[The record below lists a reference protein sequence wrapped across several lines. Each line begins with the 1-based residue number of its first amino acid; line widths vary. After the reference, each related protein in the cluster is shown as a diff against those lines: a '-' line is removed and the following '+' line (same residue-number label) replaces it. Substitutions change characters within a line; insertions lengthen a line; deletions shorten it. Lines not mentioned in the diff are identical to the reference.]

1 MHPRGRSDTACI
13 AYPLDAMYACINSI
27 VCMLLWSLRGHMA
40 KEALTR
46 KSFYI
51 DPVTL
56 RRAKRV
62 LRVRTDAEAIRLSLE
77 RVAEMEQFWQ
87 FMTKSRGLLKRGSL
101 EVA

>member
-1 MHPRGRSDTACI
+1 
-13 AYPLDAMYACINSI
+13 MYACLVSI
-27 VCMLLWSLRGHMA
+27 VCMLLWNLRGHMA

-87 FMTKSRGLLKRGSL
+87 FMTKSRGLLKPGSL
-101 EVA
+101 DVA

>member
-1 MHPRGRSDTACI
+1 
-13 AYPLDAMYACINSI
+13 
-27 VCMLLWSLRGHMA
+27 MA
-40 KEALTR
+40 KETTLTR

-77 RVAEMEQFWQ
+77 RVAEMEKFWR
-87 FMTKSRGLLKRGSL
+87 FMTKSHGLLKRGSL
-101 EVA
+101 DVA

>member
-1 MHPRGRSDTACI
+1 
-13 AYPLDAMYACINSI
+13 
-27 VCMLLWSLRGHMA
+27 MA
-40 KEALTR
+40 KETALTR

-77 RVAEMEQFWQ
+77 RVAEMEKFWQ
-87 FMTKSRGLLKRGSL
+87 FMTKSHGLLKRGSL
-101 EVA
+101 DVA